1 MLESIGSFGF
11 GLLIFIIL
19 LPPLMFIHELGHFI
33 AAKKAGIRVEE
44 FGMGFPPRAITLFK
58 RGETAYTLNWLP
70 IGAFV
75 RMTGE
80 ELPDDPRSFAAQP
93 KRWRL
98 ITLFGGPLM
107 NFIGAFFILVF
118 AYSFLAMVPTEYRY
132 RIASVTEGAP
142 GATIGM
148 QPGDIVISA
157 NGIDLLQ
164 RVQNTENVNQSLN
177 TNALRQ
183 QAQASIG
190 KTMTLVVSRLDPA
203 NPTASR
209 KEVTLSGAIPANANP
224 DAPLGISIGSNVLK
238 SERLVLN
245 PIQAVSLATDDM
257 MSTLVGMVRAP
268 IEMARQKVPLEQAR
282 PVGPLGITKIGVDLV
297 SERAEQGW
305 FPFVR
310 FAGFLSLAL
319 GFTNLLPIP
328 ALDGG
333 RILFIFIEWI
343 RGRRVDPRREQWV
356 HAVGMVML
364 LGLSVIIV
372 VLDIVKPI
380 SIR

>member
-1 MLESIGSFGF
+1 MESISSFGF

-58 RGETAYTLNWLP
+58 RGDTIYSLNWLP

-75 RMTGE
+75 KMTGE

-93 KRWRL
+93 KRWRF

-107 NFIGAFFILVF
+107 NFIGAFVILVAAYGFF
-118 AYSFLAMVPTEYRY
+118 ATTPTEYRY
-132 RIASVTEGAP
+132 RIAAVNEAGAA
-142 GATIGM
+142 GKMGVR
-148 QPGDIVISA
+148 PGDIVLSA
-157 NGIDLLQ
+157 NGVDLLQ
-164 RVQNTENVNQSLN
+164 RVSEHESLALSLN

-183 QAQASIG
+183 QAQSKIG
-190 KTMTLVVSRLDPA
+190 DTFSLIVSRAVDPN
-203 NPTASR
+203 NPKGPR
-209 KEVTLSGAIPANANP
+209 QEVTLTGDIPASV
-224 DAPLGISIGSNVLK
+224 DHEAPLGVSIGSQVLK
-238 SERLVLN
+238 SERVVLN
-245 PIQAVSLATDDM
+245 PIEAVTLAADDM
-257 MSTLVGMVRAP
+257 FGTLGGMLRAP
-268 IEMARQKVPLEQAR
+268 IEMIRQRVPLEQAR

-297 SERAEQGW
+297 EDRQEIGW
-305 FPFVR
+305 FPFIR

-333 RILFIFIEWI
+333 RILFILIEWI

-356 HAVGMVML
+356 HAVGMMML
-364 LGLSVIIV
+364 LGLSAVIV
-372 VLDIVKPI
+372 VLDIIKPI

>member
-1 MLESIGSFGF
+1 MEFISSFGF

-19 LPPLMFIHELGHFI
+19 LPPLMFIHELGHFL

-44 FGMGFPPRAITLFK
+44 FGMGFPPRALTLFK
-58 RGETAYTLNWLP
+58 RGETTYTLNWLP

-75 RMTGE
+75 KMTGE

-93 KRWRL
+93 KRWRF
-98 ITLFGGPLM
+98 ITLFSGPLM
-107 NFIGAFFILVF
+107 NFIGAFVILVV
-118 AYSFLAMVPTEYRY
+118 AYGFLAMVPTEYRY
-132 RIASVTEGAP
+132 RIMAVNQDGP
-142 GATIGM
+142 GAAIGIL
-148 QPGDIVISA
+148 PGDVVVSV
-157 NGIDLLQ
+157 NGMDLLQ
-164 RVQNTENVNQSLN
+164 RVKDSEGLNQSLN

-190 KTMTLVVSRLDPA
+190 KTFSLVVSRLDPQPQKPV
-203 NPTASR
+203 NR
-209 KEVTLSGAIPANANP
+209 KEVSLNGSIPASANP
-224 DAPLGISIGSNVLK
+224 EAPLGISIGSSVLK
-238 SERLVLN
+238 SERLILN
-245 PIQAVSLATDDM
+245 PIQAVSLAANDM
-257 MSTLVGMVRAP
+257 VTTLGAMVSAP

-282 PVGPLGITKIGVDLV
+282 PVGPLGITKIAVDLV
-297 SERAEQGW
+297 GEREEQGL

-333 RILFIFIEWI
+333 RIMFILIEWI

-356 HAVGMVML
+356 HAFGMVML
-364 LGLSVIIV
+364 LGLSAVIV
-372 VLDIVKPI
+372 VLDIIKPI

>member
-44 FGMGFPPRAITLFK
+44 FGMGFPPRALTLFK
-58 RGETAYTLNWLP
+58 RGETIYTLNWLP

-93 KRWRL
+93 KRWRF

-107 NFIGAFFILVF
+107 NFIGAFVILVF
-118 AYSFLAMVPTEYRY
+118 AYGVLAMVPTEYQY
-132 RIASVTEGAP
+132 RIIAVNEGSPA
-142 GATIGM
+142 AAIGM
-148 QPGDIVISA
+148 LPGDVVLSA
-157 NGIDLLQ
+157 NGVDLLQ
-164 RVQNTENVNQSLN
+164 RVGQNESLNQSLN

-190 KTMTLVVSRLDPA
+190 KTFTLVVTRADAA
-203 NPTASR
+203 NPAAGR
-209 KEVTLSGAIPANANP
+209 KPITLSGIIPADANR
-224 DAPLGISIGSNVLK
+224 DAPLGINIGSNILK
-238 SERLVLN
+238 SERLILN
-245 PIQAVSLATDDM
+245 PIQAVTLATDDM
-257 MSTLVGMVRAP
+257 VSTLIGMVRAP

-297 SERAEQGW
+297 QERTEQGW

-333 RILFIFIEWI
+333 RIMFILIEWI

-364 LGLSVIIV
+364 LGMSAVIV
-372 VLDIVKPI
+372 VLDIIKPI

>member
-58 RGETAYTLNWLP
+58 RGDTAYTLNWLP

-107 NFIGAFFILVF
+107 NFIGAFVILVF
-118 AYSFLAMVPTEYRY
+118 AYGFLAMMPTEYRY
-132 RIASVTEGAP
+132 RIAAVTEGAP
-142 GATIGM
+142 GASIGLL
-148 QPGDIVISA
+148 PGDIVVSA
-157 NGIDLLQ
+157 NGVDLLQ
-164 RVQNTENVNQSLN
+164 RVQQSENLNQSLN

-190 KTMTLVVSRLDPA
+190 KTFTLVVSRLDAA
-203 NPTASR
+203 NPNASR
-209 KEVTLSGAIPANANP
+209 KDVTLSGPIPANANP
-224 DAPLGISIGSNVLK
+224 DAPLGISIGSNILK
-238 SERLVLN
+238 SERLTLN
-245 PIQAVSLATDDM
+245 PLQAVSLAADDM
-257 MSTLVGMVRAP
+257 VSTFIGMVRAP

-297 SERAEQGW
+297 AEREEQGF

-333 RILFIFIEWI
+333 RILFIIIEWI

-356 HAVGMVML
+356 HAVGMAML

-372 VLDIVKPI
+372 ILDIVKPI